1 MKSGREIRQSVE
13 YTAVRGAL
21 FLAGSLPL
29 GVARA
34 LGASVGS
41 LAFGLGIRRAVSI
54 DNIVRGLGITPRDAT
69 RIARRSYQN
78 LGRCFMEFAAQR
90 RWSDDDVRNLI
101 AMDGLEHVRA
111 ASAAGHGAV
120 MVSGHFGN
128 WEGAGAALRV
138 YGVPI
143 SFLVG
148 EQTNARVDDVI
159 NDLRRAQKIGIIT
172 RTSAL
177 KKVLSTLRNNEVVCL
192 LADQD
197 ARKSGVVVEFLGRP
211 ASTVRGPAMFAIRA
225 HCPIIPFS
233 IHREGKTFRAVIEP
247 PIWRDPSLD
256 EEAAV
261 VAMTQAYTSALER
274 AVREHPDE
282 YFWPH
287 RRWKSTS
294 SQATHSQATTAAN

>member
-1 MKSGREIRQSVE
+1 MKTAREIRQSIE
-13 YTAVRGAL
+13 YRAVRGVL

-29 GVARA
+29 GLARA
-34 LGASVGS
+34 FGASVGS
-41 LAFGLGIRRAVSI
+41 LAFALGIRRAVSV
-54 DNIVRGLGITPRDAT
+54 DNIVRGLGVTPREAT
-69 RIARRSYQN
+69 SIARRSYRN

-90 RWSDDDVRNLI
+90 RWSRDDVRNII
-101 AMDGLEHVRA
+101 AMDGLEHSRA
-111 ASAAGHGAV
+111 AAEAGRGAV

-128 WEGAGAALRV
+128 WEGAGAALKA
-138 YGVPI
+138 YGLPVT
-143 SFLVG
+143 FLVG

-159 NDLRRAQKIGIIT
+159 NDLRRAQQIGIIT

-197 ARKSGVVVEFLGRP
+197 ARKGGVVVEFLGRP

-225 HCPIIPFS
+225 NCPIIPFS
-233 IHREGKTFRAVIEP
+233 IHREGKKFRAIIEA

-261 VAMTQAYTSALER
+261 VAMTQAYVSALER
-274 AVREHPDE
+274 VVREHPDE

-294 SQATHSQATTAAN
+294 SQTTQSQASTVVS

>member
-1 MKSGREIRQSVE
+1 MNSARAIRQDVE
-13 YTAVRGAL
+13 YTAVRVAL

-29 GVARA
+29 GMARA
-34 LGASVGS
+34 FGASVGT
-41 LAFGLGIRRAVSI
+41 LAFALGIRRAVSV
-54 DNIVRGLGITPRDAT
+54 DNIVRGLRVTGSEAN
-69 RIARRSYQN
+69 RIAHRSYRN
-78 LGRCFMEFAAQR
+78 FGRSFMEFAAQR
-90 RWSDDDVRNLI
+90 RWSSDDVERLI
-101 AMDGLEHVRA
+101 AMDGLEHFRA
-111 ASAAGHGAV
+111 AAAAGRGAV

-128 WEGAGAALRV
+128 WEAAGAALRV

-159 NDLRRAQKIGIIT
+159 NDLRRAQNIGIIT

-177 KKVLSTLRNNEVVCL
+177 KKVLTTLRSNEVVCL

-197 ARKSGVVVEFLGRP
+197 ARKSGVVVNFLGRP
-211 ASTVRGPAMFAIRA
+211 ASTVRGPAMFAIRGN
-225 HCPIIPFS
+225 CPIVPFS
-233 IHREGKTFRAVIEP
+233 IHREGRGFRAVIEP
-247 PIWRDPSLD
+247 PIWPDSSLD
-256 EEAAV
+256 EEASV

-274 AVREHPDE
+274 VVRQYPEE

-294 SQATHSQATTAAN
+294 SQTTPSQATTPTS